1 MIFIAYKIMVIP
13 YWFVRKQNLQ
23 QYDNL
28 TC

>member
-1 MIFIAYKIMVIP
+1 MTQVVIP

>member
-1 MIFIAYKIMVIP
+1 MTQVVIP
-13 YWFVRKQNLQ
+13 YWFVRKQDLQ